1 MMYWWWIVR
10 IGDVWGDL
18 MMRAFGWAFEQQN
31 VRAAERF
38 NGYDREYVRRG
49 GGALAVERWRKAV
62 KSAEKAKESWRIII
76 HFTQLGQISY

>member
-1 MMYWWWIVR
+1 MCVR
-10 IGDVWGDL
+10 RFND
-18 MMRAFGWAFEQQN
+18 ES
-31 VRAAERF
+31 VRLSVRTAERF

-49 GGALAVERWRKAV
+49 GGAIAVERWRKAV